1 MKKIVLLVLLIV
13 ISFFQTS
20 HFAQEEFNSVKKYPI
35 VIDNDTLFFIS
46 SGVGV
51 FSAQKRADEINS
63 ILKSIVK
70 NDSLRLDSII
80 ILKRSD
86 HVILSVDSQILM
98 GIYSTDITDSA
109 LTIDSLASNYA
120 ELLITKLHSE
130 RSDHKK
136 ASLLKSSIYTFVFTI
151 LLALGLW
158 LLSFLFPR
166 LSKKIETLDE
176 KLTERIQYK
185 QKKFIKHEYLIKTLK
200 IIWTGLK
207 FALTLLL
214 IYIYFYKLIDLWPFI
229 SNLNIQPIIKGI
241 LLFVFYSVLAYTLI
255 KGINTLVGYSN
266 KLFISWKGTK
276 IKSVKIRSFE
286 LLSADRSLEILSF
299 LTKVIR
305 FVLFGILFYTYITI
319 VFSLFEFTETWAD
332 TLLSYILDPLTIAI
346 TSFLKFL
353 PNLFF
358 IIVLSFVFYYVIKLV
373 RLFFIEVDKGT
384 LELPGFYKE
393 WAMPTFKIV
402 RFLILVLAAILIFP
416 YLPGSDSPFFRG
428 ISVFLGILFSLGSS
442 SAIANM
448 VAGIVLTYMR
458 PFKIGDRVKIAE
470 TTGDVVEKNLLVTRV
485 RTIKNV
491 DITIPNAMVLSSHI
505 INFSSSAS
513 QMGLILHTTV
523 TIGYDVPWQK
533 VHELLLSACD
543 ENESIL
549 KEPKPFVLQTSLD
562 DFYVSYELNVY
573 TNDSNRMAITY
584 SRLHSAIQDK
594 FNQDGVEIMS
604 PHYSAVRDGNQTTIP
619 EDYLPKNYKAPSFKI
634 FGNWFGG
641 NPKSE

>member
-1 MKKIVLLVLLIV
+1 MQKFVLLVLLIV
-13 ISFFQTS
+13 ISFLQPS
-20 HFAQEEFNSVKKYPI
+20 HLAQEDFNSIKKYPI
-35 VIDNDTLFFIS
+35 VIDNDTLFFIN

-70 NDSLRLDSII
+70 SDNIRLDSIN

-86 HVILSVDSQILM
+86 HVILSVDGQILM
-98 GIYSTDITDSA
+98 GIYQSDITDSA
-109 LTIDSLASNYA
+109 ITIDSLASIYA
-120 ELLITKLHSE
+120 ELLITKLNSE
-130 RSDHKK
+130 RSDHEK
-136 ASLLKSSIYTFVFTI
+136 ASLLKSSILTLVYT
-151 LLALGLW
+151 LLLVLGLW

-166 LSKKIETLDE
+166 ISQRIETLDE

-185 QKKFIKHEYLIKTLK
+185 KKKFIKHEYLIKTLK

-241 LLFVFYSVLAYTLI
+241 LLFVFYTVLAYTLI
-255 KGINTLVGYSN
+255 KGINTLVGYLK
-266 KLFISWKGTK
+266 KLFISWKDTK

-299 LTKVIR
+299 LTKVAR

-332 TLLSYILDPLTIAI
+332 TLLSYILDPLTIAL

-358 IIVLSFVFYYVIKLV
+358 IIVLSFVFYYIIKLV
-373 RLFFIEVDKGT
+373 RVFFNEVDKGT

-402 RFLILVLAAILIFP
+402 RFLILVLAAIIIFP
-416 YLPGSDSPFFRG
+416 YLPGSDSPFFQG

-458 PFKIGDRVKIAE
+458 PFKLGDRVKIAE

>member
-1 MKKIVLLVLLIV
+1 MHKFFFVFISVAILVLQV
-13 ISFFQTS
+13 SFSAKEKAQISKAS
-20 HFAQEEFNSVKKYPI
+20 PIIINS
-35 VIDNDTLFFIS
+35 DTLFYIEK
-46 SGVGV
+46 GIGV

-63 ILKSIVK
+63 ILKSIVQD
-70 NDSLRLDSII
+70 DSVYLDSINI
-80 ILKRSD
+80 IKQD
-86 HVILSVDSQILM
+86 NHYILAVGNQIVM
-98 GIYSTDITDSA
+98 GIYPYDVTDST
-109 LTIDSLASNYA
+109 LTVDSLAAKYSQII
-120 ELLITKLHSE
+120 LSKLQSE
-130 RSDHKK
+130 RTDHKK
-136 ASLLKSSIYTFVFTI
+136 AWLLKSSILTLVFT
-151 LLALGLW
+151 LLLVLGLW

-166 LSKKIETLDE
+166 ITKRIETLDE

-185 QKKFIKHEYLIKTLK
+185 KKKFIKHEYLIKTLK

-207 FALTLLL
+207 FALTLVL
-214 IYIYFYKLIDLWPFI
+214 IYIYFYELIDLWPFI

-241 LLFVFYSVLAYTLI
+241 LLFVFYTVLAYTLI
-255 KGINTLVGYSN
+255 KGINTLVGYLN
-266 KLFISWKGTK
+266 KLFISWKDTK

-299 LTKVIR
+299 LTKVAR
-305 FVLFGILFYTYITI
+305 FVLFGILFYTYVTI

-332 TLLSYILDPLTIAI
+332 TLLSYILDPLTIAL

-358 IIVLSFVFYYVIKLV
+358 IIVLSFVFYYIIKLV
-373 RLFFIEVDKGT
+373 RVFFNEIDKGT

-402 RFLILVLAAILIFP
+402 RFLILVLAAIIIFP
-416 YLPGSDSPFFRG
+416 YLPGSDSPFFQG

-448 VAGIVLTYMR
+448 VSGIVLTYMR

-513 QMGLILHTTV
+513 QIGLILHTTV

-573 TNDSNRMAITY
+573 TNDSNRMAVTY
-584 SRLHSAIQDK
+584 SQLHSAIQDK
-594 FNQDGVEIMS
+594 FNQAGVEIMS

-619 EDYLPKNYKAPSFKI
+619 EDYLPKNYKSPSFKI

>member
-1 MKKIVLLVLLIV
+1 MHKFFFVFISVAILVLQV
-13 ISFFQTS
+13 SFSAKEKAQISKAS
-20 HFAQEEFNSVKKYPI
+20 PI
-35 VIDNDTLFFIS
+35 IIDSDTLFYIEK
-46 SGVGV
+46 GIGV

-63 ILKSIVK
+63 ILKSIVQD
-70 NDSLRLDSII
+70 DSVSLDSINI
-80 ILKRSD
+80 IKQD
-86 HVILSVDSQILM
+86 NHYIIAVGNQIVM
-98 GIYSTDITDSA
+98 GIYPYDVTDST
-109 LTIDSLASNYA
+109 LTVDSLAAKYSQII
-120 ELLITKLHSE
+120 LSKLQSE
-130 RSDHKK
+130 RTDHKK
-136 ASLLKSSIYTFVFTI
+136 AWLLKSSILTLVFT
-151 LLALGLW
+151 LLLVLGLW

-166 LSKKIETLDE
+166 ITKRIETLDE

-185 QKKFIKHEYLIKTLK
+185 KKKFIKHEYLIKTLK

-207 FALTLLL
+207 FALTLVL
-214 IYIYFYKLIDLWPFI
+214 IYIYFYELIDLWPFI

-241 LLFVFYSVLAYTLI
+241 LLFVFYTVLAYTLI
-255 KGINTLVGYSN
+255 KGINTLVGYLN
-266 KLFISWKGTK
+266 KLFISWKDTK

-299 LTKVIR
+299 LTKVAR
-305 FVLFGILFYTYITI
+305 FVLFGILFYTYVTI

-332 TLLSYILDPLTIAI
+332 TLLSYILDPLTIAL

-358 IIVLSFVFYYVIKLV
+358 IIVLSFVFYYIIKLV
-373 RLFFIEVDKGT
+373 RVFFNEIDKGT

-402 RFLILVLAAILIFP
+402 RFLILVLAAIIIFP
-416 YLPGSDSPFFRG
+416 YLPGSDSPFFQG

-448 VAGIVLTYMR
+448 VSGIVLTYMR

-513 QMGLILHTTV
+513 QIGLILHTTV

-573 TNDSNRMAITY
+573 TNDSNRMAVTY
-584 SRLHSAIQDK
+584 SQLHSAIQDK
-594 FNQDGVEIMS
+594 FNQVGVEIMS

-619 EDYLPKNYKAPSFKI
+619 EDYLPKNYKSPSFKI